1 MYSIKRESHNNVAL
15 FFYSHFYGVSELII
29 RLEVYVKEEFVNDV
43 ERNILKLG
51 SFFNS
56 NSETITI
63 DKILLEL

>member
-1 MYSIKRESHNNVAL
+1 MIVSHFL
-15 FFYSHFYGVSELII
+15 LSFYSEREFII
-29 RLEVYVKEEFVNDV
+29 KLEVYVKEEFVNDV

-63 DKILLEL
+63 E

>member
-1 MYSIKRESHNNVAL
+1 MYSIKRESHYVAL
-15 FFYSHFYGVSELII
+15 FLLSFYSERELII
-29 RLEVYVKEEFVNDV
+29 KLEVYVKEEFVNDV

-63 DKILLEL
+63 E

>member
-1 MYSIKRESHNNVAL
+1 MWL
-15 FFYSHFYGVSELII
+15 FFYYPFYIERELISK
-29 RLEVYVKEEFVNDV
+29 LEVYVKEEFVNDV

-63 DKILLEL
+63 D

>member
-1 MYSIKRESHNNVAL
+1 MAL
-15 FFYSHFYGVSELII
+15 FLLSFYSERELII
-29 RLEVYVKEEFVNDV
+29 KLEVYVKEEFVNDV

-63 DKILLEL
+63 E

>member
-1 MYSIKRESHNNVAL
+1 MYSRKRESHNNVAL
-15 FFYSHFYGVSELII
+15 FLLSFYSERELII
-29 RLEVYVKEEFVNDV
+29 KLEVYVKEEFVNDV

-63 DKILLEL
+63 E